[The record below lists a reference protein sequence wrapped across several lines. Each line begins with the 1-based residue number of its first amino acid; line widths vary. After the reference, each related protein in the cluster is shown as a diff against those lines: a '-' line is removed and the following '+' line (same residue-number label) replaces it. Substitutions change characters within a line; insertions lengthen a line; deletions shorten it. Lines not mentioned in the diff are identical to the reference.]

1 MNDFLRKAKQA
12 SQNLSSFSKVHVVI
26 GNEACDLDS
35 TVSAITHAYHLSQ
48 DSDSDV
54 EAIIPVLNIP
64 QDEVPLR
71 TETTHLLPR
80 CNIQLTDLV
89 CKDDID
95 LKSILNLTLTLVDHN
110 VPADSDTWLDQYVV
124 EVIDH
129 RVNSRHDDE
138 DRVISITREMVGSCC
153 TLVARQILD
162 KHLEILDHQLVK
174 LLLGTILLDT
184 LNLSEAAGRTTPTDE
199 DVVTRLG
206 NLSPRIN
213 LQELFNEVQAAKFNI
228 SGLTTA
234 QMLRKDFKSTSST
247 SCKVGFSSVTLPLQ
261 DVLDRQDLETSLKNF
276 CEHRFLDV
284 NIIMTI
290 DLEGTRQL
298 AIYSEDQSLRETME
312 ERLQGSVLDLERIDS
327 NVSNLSAFDQQNRK
341 ASRKVVLPL
350 VGEILRTLGEGDHDE
365 DDEHGENGLEE
376 NVEELSSNVNNAND
390 MAEEEPQN
398 GKVMPDEWGR
408 SNPES
413 LHEIDSGNDKIESS
427 DQVSDLV
434 GIDLGAGSSSAN
446 PFVGSDSTDLL
457 GGNPFN
463 VMTGSVDEGGD
474 DSLDPLFQSMN
485 KVHDP
490 TQSIDDN
497 NDPFGL
503 SLDPFSAESTP
514 RPDSNLNSSNPQ
526 SIDDNNDPF
535 GLSLDPF
542 SAGSSPGPDSNLN
555 SSNPFQMNSDP
566 FSNNDNLLIPTSD
579 PNSTTGNPFM
589 DDPEPSP
596 SLLDLDPI
604 TPDNPEP
611 ADSTVSPSAQ
621 STGVLLGSFL
631 DPISISSD
639 LPSFVDNPD
648 PTRGDSSSSQ
658 FESQASVDDLMSDSL
673 NDQYDLSMT
682 KSDPSISFSDSLAQV
697 PDGASTADENSISIS
712 DPCLTITESKDIHEE
727 QPEVV
732 GIKSPVDDSDPFS
745 LSQTIAQKSS
755 DQFHTD
761 DPFGMYPF
769 DVQAPSANDDQI
781 KVEGEAMESS
791 GGFDDDFGMVSMNES
806 SAVDSSGTM
815 GSTPAEDHHVSE
827 SSALESAQRQT
838 SPREVEVNDENDL
851 PGEEPVTEDAVDS
864 PDHIS
869 VEGLTDEG
877 KVDSEVV
884 HGMSLSANG
893 DQIEVEGEAMENSGG
908 FDDDFGMVSMNESSA
923 VDSSGTM
930 GSTPAEDHHVSES
943 SALESAQRQTSPREV
958 EVNDENDLP
967 GEESVTE
974 DALDIEL
981 QSNSSDHISVEGLT
995 VEGKLDSE
1003 DVNGMSLSAND
1014 DEMEV
1019 EGEAMETS
1027 EGFDDDFG
1035 MVSMSELSAVDPSG
1049 NIGSTPAEDHYVG
1062 ESSALESAQRQTSP
1076 GEVKFNDESVLP
1088 GEEPVTEDA
1097 VDIELQSDSAD
1108 HISVE
1113 DLTVEGEVDSEDV
1126 HGTSLSVGESILQ
1139 EFNAGSDANVE
1150 NLDPNKVDPFGVGSH
1165 DNSPDNQSDLDPF
1178 GMPEFIG
1185 QTSVVNEE
1193 QLHDPFSALNDS
1205 QDPALNKTE
1214 NQTDVDPFG
1223 MSPFE
1228 EVQSPPP
1235 FDVLLHHDDD
1245 IVPISEKDE
1254 IHLGEQVDTESVP
1267 AELHGVSGEEE
1278 EDGVSIPKT
1287 PRNSLSE
1294 SSVAE
1299 EEDDRRFSQ
1308 ELNERELSARF
1319 SHLEDRQSD
1328 AEVNYEDDFEE
1339 DDVFPTEDQE
1349 PEQMD
1354 VISGN
1359 EEDFP
1364 DDQSVANQLGED
1376 SGVEEREIVTEE
1388 LVKGHEV
1395 SNVFASPSEIDDI
1408 TSRDAVVTG
1417 DEEVPVVEES
1427 EEAHLPHDDTDDL
1440 RSEDSDETR
1449 GQDVDIQLFNIQDNN
1464 YIVDTLKS
1472 NMVDNAVDINTIN
1485 SGDRIYSDDED
1496 DVQHSPRPV
1505 YRPEVMEPNPDP
1517 LVYIQAKETE
1527 GLFEKMKGEPNHV
1540 DEMIFEA
1547 EHGEPVSS
1555 YEIDTPPFHSDK
1567 KADDSMNIV
1576 DTAVTS
1582 YHEVD
1587 DDDDI
1592 VIEEMC
1598 SPVVTADLEASPVQS
1613 DNAHS
1618 LHPGNDETDLDDSK
1632 EDVNHVADM
1641 LAKSMV
1647 ENAIDIHTYQ
1657 SRDEVVDERED
1668 IGMYNRT
1675 TSDYRQDIMEP
1686 NPDPSVYI
1694 QAQETEHMFASGRG
1708 NEGNHIAEML
1718 ADDMCNEARG
1728 KASADGSV
1736 LDSSDGM
1743 SNNEIPDVGT
1753 SDLLDIS
1760 LNPQNESDG
1769 NNLAKNEEERNNV
1782 ADMITDEMVEEVNAD
1797 ILAYNADVGSSVL
1810 VNYDVDE
1817 MPDVVP
1823 NEEQMVDL
1831 DGVKGDGDISSDTH
1845 ANNKLFG
1852 DEISPVLSTEVQA
1865 LVPDELNLLD
1875 SQHVERT
1882 EDDQVLG
1889 EKGNVVA
1896 DILSEDMILE
1906 HRDDQAN
1913 IPEEVAISLREDE
1926 FSIEEANDRDV
1937 IEDEESGFKEE
1948 DDDDDNVVAE
1958 MLADDITFEEGESMM
1973 STPDLLFSAKT
1984 DLKDDFF
1991 QNISNAEHSSPQGS
2005 DDEDNAIVAK
2015 DTFEDQPFSE
2025 SDEEE
2030 SRDQIQADEDGF
2042 IDIENDWSPNDIKVE
2057 LSTEQYTVNDTLTMN
2072 KLCAT
2077 TGTPLSPL
2085 PEESETSQEILRNVS
2100 VTSIEDVCIDSTVQL
2115 ERENEKVSHSHESY
2129 SEDEDWEEDIQDH
2142 DEIVDLTPDVL
2153 SVGPE
2158 AIDILGSSASGV
2170 TVLVSN
2176 ETENG
2181 SDAGHGD
2188 DVMDSVD
2195 KVEEEIA
2202 PSATNKTYDIL
2213 GDDIDEEIE
2222 EEIDPTSDEEN
2233 KANEVAQIVDQSEE
2247 SSLKPQGNE
2256 EVQVDHKTPVGK
2268 YSGDSEAVP
2277 DVQYEEND
2285 LWNERRDD
2293 TGVTDDIGVQN
2304 FQKTEAGVNMF
2315 DLDNR
2320 EEGSEYPESG
2330 AEQGNVVVDMISEE
2344 IVHEKRGYVGG
2355 LMGDLEEDSGDEETR
2370 DKGDEAVEDYPQQQ
2384 TYLDEDRDLEGEG
2397 SNELHD
2403 HEREHEVENDHLE
2416 SMGNDEDGSDRDSD
2430 KHSWDGG
2437 YDNEG
2442 QSKFIEKDGE
2452 LFDETSHASMVSE
2465 SFAEEMPNAD
2475 NTPAIAT
2482 SMHTTVHDVELDHSQ
2497 AQEST
2502 FPDANSNANE
2512 SPSNVL
2518 ILGMD
2523 KSRLEGDVEE
2533 RTENVDIDI
2542 VEEEMVVAA
2551 VSAPVHSKLNTD
2563 FYEKEEEIT
2572 SGNEEGNES
2581 VHDGDA
2587 KIFSYPTKWNDE
2599 DHEASDNTFPD
2610 LMVKEVIN
2618 DDSGEEDVSEKYESE
2633 KETNLEEA
2641 NIVNSTLNT
2650 DFYEKEEEITSE
2662 NEEENESISD
2672 GDAKIFSYPTKWND
2686 EDHETSDTTFP
2697 DLMVKDVINDD
2708 SAEEDLSDED
2718 EEQENIEVTN
2728 VVSETLA
2735 SDMVQDT
2742 DIDHR
2747 DDVICAQVGS
2757 TEQSMPEGDLYH
2769 VEDDLYSQQSA
2780 YEEEFSQEE
2789 TVPRSALVDKV
2800 LVRMLAEDS
2809 TTTEY
2814 VPSEDENEIAE
2825 MSAIQKEE
2833 TEEDFKLREIRA
2845 GNNVIDESDESDAKD
2860 ENTDIGSEAQSQEDI
2875 TISSQE
2881 ANVTESSPSVSAGAI
2896 YDSNQMTD
2904 GGSRQD
2910 TSQDLG
2916 DGVMDNSSSY
2926 DVTVSMNDDIPQPES
2941 DAEDITPADDIESE
2955 TVGTQDHTATDA
2967 SITDVSMS
2975 EQETKSDGSSSQS
2988 YLVVEPYERF
2998 MISDIDEADEENE
3011 GGAGSRSYQVT
3022 EGKDS
3027 DHVVESWF
3035 NTQSL
3040 SSEFGEGLTEEEN
3053 RQKEAYEKW
3062 GEPVENNQI
3071 ETSGNDKD
3079 VRTAADSSINAVI
3092 EETQMVP
3099 PNANEISEEVVGIS
3113 STQVES
3119 SSTKE
3124 WIQDG
3129 VETGDDENS
3138 KEVFLQG
3145 KYFENSFGED
3155 VSDADSDK
3163 TNQDGELPSD
3173 DISFSEEREGETHK
3187 ELVTTSTLNQGNT
3200 ESDPDEEAVRSMAKE
3215 YVDQVVMDAAV
3226 SYKMSSNQHAMS
3238 NDEDIGSTMIP
3249 EATASAI
3256 FEQAAEEYIG
3266 HVVSHDDEG
3275 AQPKITEEHD
3285 QGQESHSEEGVEVNN
3300 SDDIA
3305 PEALVC
3311 RYTEPEETAM
3321 PFIMESGEDLEDT
3334 DEVPDLSAVEIMEQD
3349 IVVQEIVPAV
3359 ESMPVTE
3366 TAMAFVMESEQY
3378 ASSDDEEEAESHD
3391 ENQITN
3397 NREENGF
3404 DDKFSTVAQA
3414 VPQVRVTPALV
3425 TEDSSDSEISLGE
3438 SGDVGEEIEEIGA
3451 TAAVEELIAPVSL
3464 SEVQTNPTNFYHLSN
3479 DEDEF
3484 DDTYSDLLEESKK
3497 LESDIDMLSSDVTPE
3512 VDIHVSPAHDA
3523 AVIEDEM
3530 GSEFLP
3536 HIEPLISE
3544 HTQDVTEESVPSEE
3558 VIVPL
3563 QQVEVEMLPSQDF
3576 EEEGHVHGSEDET
3589 LNIEE
3594 VAREFVDDVIK
3605 RATKDY
3611 VESGHESAF
3620 EEPSNI
3626 EEVEGNVVQEETV
3639 PRDGDDEVF
3648 EEYDNFDNFSIPY
3661 QNKDAAATSA
3671 QSSQDY
3677 KKTVSV
3683 EESLV
3688 SGNLSADSDDDGEGS
3703 RITRPTELPLLT
3715 ASGQGL
3721 LISPSKK
3728 SRLANATPAGM
3739 SPGSFLS
3746 GGTPV
3751 SLFTPDFES
3760 VASTPGSLS
3769 DQEAEALDTGSRLL
3783 PMSPFDKKSI
3793 SVDESVTKNLDE
3805 EWDEKEA
3812 ILNAIRA
3819 KQEEAERRN
3828 MQLEDPGMRQMSMDS
3843 EDSMKR
3849 MQGVSAEDE
3858 WQDDE
3863 YARHSL
3869 QGNKEGAK
3877 KSEESDSFYRRP
3889 VPEDERKAADG
3900 AEHTVTS
3907 DGVVLREKKL
3917 TRPNTLL
3924 NRLSIQSVNS
3934 VFSEGSI
3941 DLENISDDDEAEAE
3955 KPNSQSSQ
3963 HGDPSGARPKEKR
3976 KIRAELSLNLDDTI
3990 TSQHTDDGTTPAVLT
4005 PTSTEMSWEDDTPM
4019 NKAEPIEEYSAREEH
4034 EDRWRWRKV
4043 NLGGKDYTIDM
4054 KAINPYKKVLS
4065 HGGYYGEGLN
4075 AIIVFASCYLPEKS
4089 RKDYTY
4095 LMNNLFLYVVS
4106 TLELLVAQEYI
4117 IIYFHGSAS
4126 SDKIP
4131 SLGWMRKCYQMID
4144 RKLRKSLKGLY
4155 LVHPTTWLKAIVKL
4169 TKPFISAKFSN
4180 KLKFVKS
4187 LVELK
4192 SLVSME
4198 YVYIPEEVKRV
4209 DSWSSSGRR

>member
-1 MNDFLRKAKQA
+1 MRVPKTSSKG
-12 SQNLSSFSKVHVVI
+12 QNLSSFSKVHVVI

-463 VMTGSVDEGGD
+463 VMIGSVDEGGD

-781 KVEGEAMESS
+781 EVEGEAMKTS
-791 GGFDDDFGMVSMNES
+791 GGFDDDFGMVSKNES

-838 SPREVEVNDENDL
+838 LPGEVEFNDENVL
-851 PGEEPVTEDAVDS
+851 PA
-864 PDHIS
+864 
-869 VEGLTDEG
+869 
-877 KVDSEVV
+877 
-884 HGMSLSANG
+884 
-893 DQIEVEGEAMENSGG
+893 
-908 FDDDFGMVSMNESSA
+908 
-923 VDSSGTM
+923 
-930 GSTPAEDHHVSES
+930 
-943 SALESAQRQTSPREV
+943 
-958 EVNDENDLP
+958 
-967 GEESVTE
+967 EESVTE

-995 VEGKLDSE
+995 VEGRLDSE

-1076 GEVKFNDESVLP
+1076 GEVEFNDESVLP

-1113 DLTVEGEVDSEDV
+1113 DFTVEGEVDSEDV

-1150 NLDPNKVDPFGVGSH
+1150 NLDPNKVDPFGGGSH

-1395 SNVFASPSEIDDI
+1395 SNVFASPPEIDDI

-1718 ADDMCNEARG
+1718 AVMMCNEARRT
-1728 KASADGSV
+1728 AP
-1736 LDSSDGM
+1736 SDG
-1743 SNNEIPDVGT
+1743 
-1753 SDLLDIS
+1753 
-1760 LNPQNESDG
+1760 
-1769 NNLAKNEEERNNV
+1769 
-1782 ADMITDEMVEEVNAD
+1782 
-1797 ILAYNADVGSSVL
+1797 
-1810 VNYDVDE
+1810 
-1817 MPDVVP
+1817 
-1823 NEEQMVDL
+1823 
-1831 DGVKGDGDISSDTH
+1831 
-1845 ANNKLFG
+1845 F
-1852 DEISPVLSTEVQA
+1852 
-1865 LVPDELNLLD
+1865 
-1875 SQHVERT
+1875 
-1882 EDDQVLG
+1882 
-1889 EKGNVVA
+1889 
-1896 DILSEDMILE
+1896 
-1906 HRDDQAN
+1906 
-1913 IPEEVAISLREDE
+1913 
-1926 FSIEEANDRDV
+1926 
-1937 IEDEESGFKEE
+1937 
-1948 DDDDDNVVAE
+1948 
-1958 MLADDITFEEGESMM
+1958 TF
-1973 STPDLLFSAKT
+1973 
-1984 DLKDDFF
+1984 
-1991 QNISNAEHSSPQGS
+1991 
-2005 DDEDNAIVAK
+2005 
-2015 DTFEDQPFSE
+2015 
-2025 SDEEE
+2025 
-2030 SRDQIQADEDGF
+2030 
-2042 IDIENDWSPNDIKVE
+2042 
-2057 LSTEQYTVNDTLTMN
+2057 
-2072 KLCAT
+2072 
-2077 TGTPLSPL
+2077 
-2085 PEESETSQEILRNVS
+2085 
-2100 VTSIEDVCIDSTVQL
+2100 
-2115 ERENEKVSHSHESY
+2115 
-2129 SEDEDWEEDIQDH
+2129 
-2142 DEIVDLTPDVL
+2142 
-2153 SVGPE
+2153 
-2158 AIDILGSSASGV
+2158 
-2170 TVLVSN
+2170 
-2176 ETENG
+2176 
-2181 SDAGHGD
+2181 
-2188 DVMDSVD
+2188 
-2195 KVEEEIA
+2195 
-2202 PSATNKTYDIL
+2202 
-2213 GDDIDEEIE
+2213 
-2222 EEIDPTSDEEN
+2222 
-2233 KANEVAQIVDQSEE
+2233 
-2247 SSLKPQGNE
+2247 
-2256 EVQVDHKTPVGK
+2256 
-2268 YSGDSEAVP
+2268 
-2277 DVQYEEND
+2277 
-2285 LWNERRDD
+2285 
-2293 TGVTDDIGVQN
+2293 
-2304 FQKTEAGVNMF
+2304 
-2315 DLDNR
+2315 
-2320 EEGSEYPESG
+2320 
-2330 AEQGNVVVDMISEE
+2330 
-2344 IVHEKRGYVGG
+2344 
-2355 LMGDLEEDSGDEETR
+2355 
-2370 DKGDEAVEDYPQQQ
+2370 
-2384 TYLDEDRDLEGEG
+2384 
-2397 SNELHD
+2397 
-2403 HEREHEVENDHLE
+2403 
-2416 SMGNDEDGSDRDSD
+2416 
-2430 KHSWDGG
+2430 
-2437 YDNEG
+2437 
-2442 QSKFIEKDGE
+2442 
-2452 LFDETSHASMVSE
+2452 
-2465 SFAEEMPNAD
+2465 
-2475 NTPAIAT
+2475 
-2482 SMHTTVHDVELDHSQ
+2482 
-2497 AQEST
+2497 
-2502 FPDANSNANE
+2502 
-2512 SPSNVL
+2512 
-2518 ILGMD
+2518 
-2523 KSRLEGDVEE
+2523 
-2533 RTENVDIDI
+2533 
-2542 VEEEMVVAA
+2542 
-2551 VSAPVHSKLNTD
+2551 
-2563 FYEKEEEIT
+2563 
-2572 SGNEEGNES
+2572 
-2581 VHDGDA
+2581 
-2587 KIFSYPTKWNDE
+2587 
-2599 DHEASDNTFPD
+2599 
-2610 LMVKEVIN
+2610 
-2618 DDSGEEDVSEKYESE
+2618 
-2633 KETNLEEA
+2633 
-2641 NIVNSTLNT
+2641 
-2650 DFYEKEEEITSE
+2650 
-2662 NEEENESISD
+2662 
-2672 GDAKIFSYPTKWND
+2672 
-2686 EDHETSDTTFP
+2686 
-2697 DLMVKDVINDD
+2697 
-2708 SAEEDLSDED
+2708 
-2718 EEQENIEVTN
+2718 
-2728 VVSETLA
+2728 
-2735 SDMVQDT
+2735 
-2742 DIDHR
+2742 
-2747 DDVICAQVGS
+2747 
-2757 TEQSMPEGDLYH
+2757 
-2769 VEDDLYSQQSA
+2769 
-2780 YEEEFSQEE
+2780 
-2789 TVPRSALVDKV
+2789 
-2800 LVRMLAEDS
+2800 
-2809 TTTEY
+2809 
-2814 VPSEDENEIAE
+2814 
-2825 MSAIQKEE
+2825 
-2833 TEEDFKLREIRA
+2833 
-2845 GNNVIDESDESDAKD
+2845 
-2860 ENTDIGSEAQSQEDI
+2860 
-2875 TISSQE
+2875 
-2881 ANVTESSPSVSAGAI
+2881 
-2896 YDSNQMTD
+2896 
-2904 GGSRQD
+2904 
-2910 TSQDLG
+2910 
-2916 DGVMDNSSSY
+2916 
-2926 DVTVSMNDDIPQPES
+2926 
-2941 DAEDITPADDIESE
+2941 
-2955 TVGTQDHTATDA
+2955 
-2967 SITDVSMS
+2967 
-2975 EQETKSDGSSSQS
+2975 
-2988 YLVVEPYERF
+2988 
-2998 MISDIDEADEENE
+2998 
-3011 GGAGSRSYQVT
+3011 
-3022 EGKDS
+3022 
-3027 DHVVESWF
+3027 
-3035 NTQSL
+3035 
-3040 SSEFGEGLTEEEN
+3040 
-3053 RQKEAYEKW
+3053 
-3062 GEPVENNQI
+3062 
-3071 ETSGNDKD
+3071 
-3079 VRTAADSSINAVI
+3079 
-3092 EETQMVP
+3092 
-3099 PNANEISEEVVGIS
+3099 
-3113 STQVES
+3113 
-3119 SSTKE
+3119 
-3124 WIQDG
+3124 
-3129 VETGDDENS
+3129 
-3138 KEVFLQG
+3138 
-3145 KYFENSFGED
+3145 
-3155 VSDADSDK
+3155 
-3163 TNQDGELPSD
+3163 
-3173 DISFSEEREGETHK
+3173 
-3187 ELVTTSTLNQGNT
+3187 
-3200 ESDPDEEAVRSMAKE
+3200 
-3215 YVDQVVMDAAV
+3215 
-3226 SYKMSSNQHAMS
+3226 
-3238 NDEDIGSTMIP
+3238 
-3249 EATASAI
+3249 
-3256 FEQAAEEYIG
+3256 
-3266 HVVSHDDEG
+3266 
-3275 AQPKITEEHD
+3275 
-3285 QGQESHSEEGVEVNN
+3285 
-3300 SDDIA
+3300 
-3305 PEALVC
+3305 
-3311 RYTEPEETAM
+3311 
-3321 PFIMESGEDLEDT
+3321 
-3334 DEVPDLSAVEIMEQD
+3334 
-3349 IVVQEIVPAV
+3349 
-3359 ESMPVTE
+3359 
-3366 TAMAFVMESEQY
+3366 
-3378 ASSDDEEEAESHD
+3378 
-3391 ENQITN
+3391 
-3397 NREENGF
+3397 
-3404 DDKFSTVAQA
+3404 
-3414 VPQVRVTPALV
+3414 
-3425 TEDSSDSEISLGE
+3425 
-3438 SGDVGEEIEEIGA
+3438 
-3451 TAAVEELIAPVSL
+3451 
-3464 SEVQTNPTNFYHLSN
+3464 
-3479 DEDEF
+3479 
-3484 DDTYSDLLEESKK
+3484 
-3497 LESDIDMLSSDVTPE
+3497 
-3512 VDIHVSPAHDA
+3512 
-3523 AVIEDEM
+3523 
-3530 GSEFLP
+3530 
-3536 HIEPLISE
+3536 
-3544 HTQDVTEESVPSEE
+3544 
-3558 VIVPL
+3558 
-3563 QQVEVEMLPSQDF
+3563 
-3576 EEEGHVHGSEDET
+3576 
-3589 LNIEE
+3589 
-3594 VAREFVDDVIK
+3594 
-3605 RATKDY
+3605 
-3611 VESGHESAF
+3611 
-3620 EEPSNI
+3620 
-3626 EEVEGNVVQEETV
+3626 
-3639 PRDGDDEVF
+3639 
-3648 EEYDNFDNFSIPY
+3648 
-3661 QNKDAAATSA
+3661 
-3671 QSSQDY
+3671 
-3677 KKTVSV
+3677 
-3683 EESLV
+3683 
-3688 SGNLSADSDDDGEGS
+3688 
-3703 RITRPTELPLLT
+3703 
-3715 ASGQGL
+3715 
-3721 LISPSKK
+3721 
-3728 SRLANATPAGM
+3728 
-3739 SPGSFLS
+3739 
-3746 GGTPV
+3746 
-3751 SLFTPDFES
+3751 
-3760 VASTPGSLS
+3760 
-3769 DQEAEALDTGSRLL
+3769 
-3783 PMSPFDKKSI
+3783 
-3793 SVDESVTKNLDE
+3793 
-3805 EWDEKEA
+3805 
-3812 ILNAIRA
+3812 
-3819 KQEEAERRN
+3819 
-3828 MQLEDPGMRQMSMDS
+3828 
-3843 EDSMKR
+3843 
-3849 MQGVSAEDE
+3849 
-3858 WQDDE
+3858 
-3863 YARHSL
+3863 
-3869 QGNKEGAK
+3869 
-3877 KSEESDSFYRRP
+3877 
-3889 VPEDERKAADG
+3889 
-3900 AEHTVTS
+3900 
-3907 DGVVLREKKL
+3907 
-3917 TRPNTLL
+3917 
-3924 NRLSIQSVNS
+3924 
-3934 VFSEGSI
+3934 
-3941 DLENISDDDEAEAE
+3941 
-3955 KPNSQSSQ
+3955 
-3963 HGDPSGARPKEKR
+3963 
-3976 KIRAELSLNLDDTI
+3976 
-3990 TSQHTDDGTTPAVLT
+3990 
-4005 PTSTEMSWEDDTPM
+4005 
-4019 NKAEPIEEYSAREEH
+4019 
-4034 EDRWRWRKV
+4034 
-4043 NLGGKDYTIDM
+4043 
-4054 KAINPYKKVLS
+4054 
-4065 HGGYYGEGLN
+4065 
-4075 AIIVFASCYLPEKS
+4075 
-4089 RKDYTY
+4089 
-4095 LMNNLFLYVVS
+4095 
-4106 TLELLVAQEYI
+4106 
-4117 IIYFHGSAS
+4117 
-4126 SDKIP
+4126 
-4131 SLGWMRKCYQMID
+4131 
-4144 RKLRKSLKGLY
+4144 
-4155 LVHPTTWLKAIVKL
+4155 
-4169 TKPFISAKFSN
+4169 
-4180 KLKFVKS
+4180 
-4187 LVELK
+4187 
-4192 SLVSME
+4192 
-4198 YVYIPEEVKRV
+4198 
-4209 DSWSSSGRR
+4209 